1 MAKYRDTKAALIANG
16 IFNGVLLITAVVMLF
31 LNDFVEFNFTSLLF
45 FLASL
50 FFLSFI
56 KTRSLMKEDLVG
68 NSFVWLLLLIVGIIG
83 AVATVVFAAF
93 CFFEGGFSGDVVWA
107 FLFAVGFEQLFKYMD
122 EFVPSDYDFPTE
134 FFNDFGFMIFFPACI
149 LIMGIIGIFINVA
162 ILVLLIIN
170 LLLASAFAVMR
181 NGGINLASF
190 ITTLVTVGVNA
201 FILFVCLGFDVDRL
215 YADGV
220 YMFYVAVMMFVA
232 LAIIICAAFHL
243 LEMALGDVNETYSM
257 IMYLVLPVV
266 SFGLQF
272 LMFYH
277 WKAALITLGA
287 VIGIVILMTLL
298 YKVTCTVFFTI
309 FYGIKYIFTGEFI
322 RDMFKSKP
330 KSSAPRKTGSK
341 TPHVHDVQNAA
352 IGAAQACY
360 VEVVRVSGS
369 AGNITVTLKNAR
381 DRHGNNHSAGRFMDE
396 LAKSLPGYDLSG
408 VKVLF

>member
-68 NSFVWLLLLIVGIIG
+68 NSFVWMLMLVVGIIG
-83 AVATVVFAAF
+83 AVAAVVFAVLS
-93 CFFEGGFSGDVVWA
+93 FFEGGFTADVVWA

-122 EFVPSDYDFPTE
+122 EFVPSDYDFPAE
-134 FFNDFGFMIFFPACI
+134 FFKDYGFMIFFPICVLVVG
-149 LIMGIIGIFINVA
+149 LIGMVVNVA
-162 ILVLLIIN
+162 ILVLLLIN
-170 LLLASAFAVMR
+170 LLLCSAFSVMR
-181 NGGINLASF
+181 RDELNLAAF
-190 ITTLVTVGVNA
+190 ITTLVTVAVNA
-201 FILFVCLGFDVDRL
+201 FVLFVCLGFDVDRL

-220 YMFYVAVMMFVA
+220 YMFYVASMMFVA
-232 LAIIICAAFHL
+232 LAVIICAAFHL
-243 LEMALGDVNETYSM
+243 LEMALGNVNETYSM

-266 SFGLQF
+266 SFALQF

-277 WKAALITLGA
+277 WKAALITVGA
-287 VIGIVILMTLL
+287 VIGIVILMTLM

-322 RDMFKSKP
+322 RDMLKSKP
-330 KSSAPRKTGSK
+330 KSSATKKTGSK

-352 IGAAQACY
+352 IGAAQVCY

-396 LAKSLPGYDLSG
+396 LAKLLPGYDLSG
-408 VKVLF
+408 IKVLF